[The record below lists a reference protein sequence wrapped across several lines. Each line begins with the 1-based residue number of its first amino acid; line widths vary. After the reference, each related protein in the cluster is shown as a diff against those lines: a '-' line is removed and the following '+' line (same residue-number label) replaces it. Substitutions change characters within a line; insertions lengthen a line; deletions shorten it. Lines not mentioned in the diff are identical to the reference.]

1 MTTKTIDSK
10 GRLTLGERF
19 ANRTVIVEEIDDTE
33 VRITLAR
40 VVPEREMWLHENPA
54 ASAAVNRG
62 LAEARKGNLSSVGPD
77 LATDA
82 DLANAL
88 QD

>member
-1 MTTKTIDSK
+1 MITKTADSK

-40 VVPEREMWLHENPA
+40 VVPEREIWVHENRA
-54 ASAAVNRG
+54 ASASVGRG
-62 LAEARKGNLSSVGPD
+62 LADARAGRLVNAAPD
-77 LATDA
+77 LAA
-82 DLANAL
+82 DTGLADQL
-88 QD
+88 RD